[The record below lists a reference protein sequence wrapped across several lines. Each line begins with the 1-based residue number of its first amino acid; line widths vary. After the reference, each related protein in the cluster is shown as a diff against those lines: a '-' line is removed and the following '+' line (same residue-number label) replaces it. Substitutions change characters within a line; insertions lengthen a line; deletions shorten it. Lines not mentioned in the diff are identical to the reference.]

1 MQPMAVLERLSAQGH
16 EQVIAFQ
23 DSRSGLR
30 GFLAIHSTRRG
41 PALGGVRIM
50 RYPSEALAFEDAL
63 RLSRAMTLKTAL
75 ADLPAGGGKAVILDR
90 PGLRRRAAF
99 EAFGRVVEGMQG
111 RFHTGPDVGVRPAD
125 LEAIARSTSHVA
137 REGDRK
143 LGDISQHTALG
154 VSHAMRA
161 CFELAGIAPR
171 GARVVIQG
179 AGNVGGWLAR
189 ILAEVG
195 CIIAVADVNGA
206 RARRVAR
213 EVGGVALP
221 PARALTTAC
230 DALAPCAL
238 GGVLDA
244 RSIPRLRARIV
255 CGAANNVL
263 ATPEDAVRLA
273 RRGILYAPDYLAN
286 AGGVIR
292 GAEYE
297 LLGRTQ
303 SWTSLE
309 KIHDRMI
316 HVSRL
321 ASRRRI
327 STHEAAERLAL
338 ARVRAGR
345 GKRAR

>member
-1 MQPMAVLERLSAQGH
+1 MDISCWRDDWRELQLHAELLELNANAGC
-16 EQVIAFQ
+16 
-23 DSRSGLR
+23 SRRGLDNR
-30 GFLAIHSTRRG
+30 KRELAARQETGFLAIHSTRRG

-244 RSIPRLRARIV
+244 RSIPRLRARIFGWRSILGLAPQALCFRPLRGLLKHNFV
-255 CGAANNVL
+255 DLLNFTSVL
-263 ATPEDAVRLA
+263 YFPNTLPL
-273 RRGILYAPDYLAN
+273 
-286 AGGVIR
+286 
-292 GAEYE
+292 
-297 LLGRTQ
+297 
-303 SWTSLE
+303 
-309 KIHDRMI
+309 
-316 HVSRL
+316 
-321 ASRRRI
+321 
-327 STHEAAERLAL
+327 
-338 ARVRAGR
+338 
-345 GKRAR
+345 